1 MSWVRIWIHLVFSTK
16 NKKPFLKTLEIRKN
30 MFDHISENAK
40 KKNIW
45 LDRVGGYSD
54 HVHCLISLG
63 RNQSLSEVSQLIK
76 GESSHWI
83 NKSGLLNNRFVW
95 QDDYHSKK
103 SFSKEIDVFMKKFG
117 WQLIKNSKS
126 SVFRLKPMAIIKSK
140 FKVFIIT
147 VRFSGRVIKFFRGFS
162 AITL

>member
-1 MSWVRIWIHLVFSTK
+1 MSWVRIWVYLVFSTK
-16 NKKPFLKTLEIRKN
+16 YRKPFLQSLEIRETMLN
-30 MFDHISENAK
+30 HIAENAK

-95 QDDYHSKK
+95 QDDYWAVSVSESHISSVGKYIQNQEEHHSKK

-117 WQLIKNSKS
+117 WQLIKN
-126 SVFRLKPMAIIKSK
+126 
-140 FKVFIIT
+140 
-147 VRFSGRVIKFFRGFS
+147 
-162 AITL
+162 